1 MVFYLFNFNLL
12 FALFSPKIML
22 IFYYKN
28 QNPTHTKMMEFQY
41 GKDYQSITL
50 KWIEYSKISKSIKR
64 SVIAAED
71 DNFMNHHGF
80 DWNQIRKAVK
90 ENLQSKKIIRGGS
103 TISQQVAKNIFL
115 NPEKRYLRKIN
126 EFVLTFFL
134 EIIMSKKR
142 IFEIYLNVIEWGDGI
157 YGLGNAVSYYY
168 KTSVSDLSEYEASKL
183 ASMINKPKYYQRNF
197 NSDELNLKT
206 IKIMNRANFTNYP
219 E

>member
-1 MVFYLFNFNLL
+1 
-12 FALFSPKIML
+12 ML

-134 EIIMSKKR
+134 EMIMSKKR
-142 IFEIYLNVIEWGDGI
+142 IFEIYLNIIEWGDGI

>member
-1 MVFYLFNFNLL
+1 
-12 FALFSPKIML
+12 ML

-206 IKIMNRANFTNYP
+206 IKIMNRANFTNFP

>member
-1 MVFYLFNFNLL
+1 
-12 FALFSPKIML
+12 ML

-41 GKDYQSITL
+41 VKDYQSITL

-134 EIIMSKKR
+134 EMIMSKKR
-142 IFEIYLNVIEWGDGI
+142 IFEIYINVIEWGDGI

>member
-1 MVFYLFNFNLL
+1 
-12 FALFSPKIML
+12 
-22 IFYYKN
+22 
-28 QNPTHTKMMEFQY
+28 
-41 GKDYQSITL
+41 
-50 KWIEYSKISKSIKR
+50 
-64 SVIAAED
+64 
-71 DNFMNHHGF
+71 MNHHGF

-134 EIIMSKKR
+134 EMIMSKKR

>member
-1 MVFYLFNFNLL
+1 
-12 FALFSPKIML
+12 ML

-134 EIIMSKKR
+134 EMIMSKKR